1 MKLLSHERLVRIYRP
16 LATSKISEIFSFFS
30 KQEIKYHDAKKVIAF
45 GEGREGKKKTIKNFR
60 KILHFGV

>member
-45 GEGREGKKKTIKNFR
+45 GEGREGKKKNNKKLQKN
-60 KILHFGV
+60 ITL